1 MSRISI
7 NLSAKVDAMIDQ
19 LQKKIINRRRKKL
32 KIQEVLSTLLERG
45 ANSQSDKCSVA
56 SSKNL
61 ISDIE
66 KAAKTSKAHA
76 TKPSNICSEK
86 WALILSHCIR
96 KSLTS
101 RKLNQ
106 QLL

>member
-7 NLSAKVDAMIDQ
+7 NLSAKVDAIDQ
-19 LQKKIINRRRKKL
+19 FQKEIFNRRRKKL
-32 KIQEVLSTLLERG
+32 KTQEVFSSLLERG
-45 ANSQSDKCSVA
+45 ANSQSDKRSVA

-66 KAAKTSKAHA
+66 KAAKTSEAHA
-76 TKPSNICSEK
+76 TKPTNICSEE